1 MLRWPGS
8 TARGLPV
15 EKFITGIVLALGTV
29 LAGIG
34 YVISGFA
41 GGFVGLAIALAIV
54 GMGAAVQH
62 PLSSALVAGAYREGR
77 RRPAQDYSGRYRENH
92 DYEHR
97 IRCGLGRLANQ
108 FDCVG
113 CDRRR
118 WRLAGLAG
126 IKPGGII
133 RYFGRSENRSR

>member
-1 MLRWPGS
+1 ML
-8 TARGLPV
+8 
-15 EKFITGIVLALGTV
+15 GIVLALGTV

-34 YVISGFA
+34 YVISGFS

-77 RRPAQDYSGRYRENH
+77 RRAALGIYNFSG
-92 DYEHR
+92 D
-97 IRCGLGRLANQ
+97 IGKIVFPTSVAFGVGFGRLANQ
-108 FDCVG
+108 FDCLG
-113 CDRRR
+113 RDRRL